1 MGLWIKNDDGS
12 IEKVAGSGGAGGSF
26 DGEHVLTGDVDNPP
40 EELDVGQLMWDG
52 VEGGSGGGGGDGG
65 PHNHDY
71 LPLEGGTLTGGLI
84 VGGRLE
90 VANAAIRG
98 YDGNETWPAF
108 TFQSDTRSGV
118 YLQSAGTLCMTANG
132 QKVGSWDFNAIGGR
146 FFGPGHTA
154 GSAIIGERYDDGNDA
169 YPPYRFYGDEKTG
182 FYLKQSGVVGVSGDL
197 QVDGQ
202 TLVHKGSGAAPG
214 LAFSTGDSQ
223 QSTGMF
229 YHADYLGLVRDG
241 ETKVLV
247 YPDNVRVM
255 DADLKVDG
263 NSDITINVP
272 SDYWRGRKA
281 GTIFHEYGGIVSQGS
296 FSTALNSNGYRNGA
310 GTWTNMGHG
319 PGATVVELYPTGAM
333 YVRVASDYPTGS
345 GSQPPIRF
353 TVNESG
359 PTFRAMPS
367 KTRTVDDI
375 LERAETAEFPPEDDG
390 VATMDGH
397 DEVPLFEVVSA
408 LLAKVKELSA
418 RIEEL
423 EGN

>member
-12 IEKVAGSGGAGGSF
+12 IEKVAGSGGGGGSF

-197 QVDGQ
+197 QADGSVYAQ
-202 TLVHKGSGAAPG
+202 GDYLVGQYHRSSVYGTASWPCYSFSDEPNTGMFLWAENE
-214 LAFSTGDSQ
+214 LAFSLGGQLSAIHAQRGTYLYQPQRAQVGTLAEPTYSFQDAPDV
-223 QSTGMF
+223 GF
-229 YHADYLGLVRDG
+229 Y
-241 ETKVLV
+241 
-247 YPDNVRVM
+247 
-255 DADLKVDG
+255 LK
-263 NSDITINVP
+263 
-272 SDYWRGRKA
+272 
-281 GTIFHEYGGIVSQGS
+281 
-296 FSTALNSNGYRNGA
+296 STA
-310 GTWTNMGHG
+310 
-319 PGATVVELYPTGAM
+319 
-333 YVRVASDYPTGS
+333 
-345 GSQPPIRF
+345 
-353 TVNESG
+353 
-359 PTFRAMPS
+359 
-367 KTRTVDDI
+367 TRTIGISGRLEGSINFRTAPGIDTRDV
-375 LERAETAEFPPEDDG
+375 LERAETATMPVIDDEG
-390 VATMDGH
+390 VATTDA
-397 DEVPLFEVVSA
+397 EVDSITVNEVVTA

-418 RIEEL
+418 EIEEL
-423 EGN
+423 KGA